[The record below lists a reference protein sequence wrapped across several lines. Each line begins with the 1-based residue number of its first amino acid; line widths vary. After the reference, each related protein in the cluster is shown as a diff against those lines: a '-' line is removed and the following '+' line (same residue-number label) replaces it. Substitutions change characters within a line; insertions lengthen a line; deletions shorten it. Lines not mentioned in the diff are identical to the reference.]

1 LDNVRLNSMLAPS
14 LANPVRTNGQFQFTL
29 QSEPGLAVEI
39 LASTNAALPAL
50 NWTSLG
56 NLTNT
61 TGTIPFI
68 DRAANF
74 DQRFYQ
80 ARQLP

>member
-1 LDNVRLNSMLAPS
+1 LDNIRLTSTLAPT
-14 LANPVRTNGQFQFTL
+14 LLNPTRTNSQFQFIV
-29 QSEPGLAVEI
+29 QSEPGMILEI
-39 LASTNAALPAL
+39 LATTNATLPAL

-56 NLTNT
+56 TLTNT

-68 DRAANF
+68 DTSANF

-80 ARQLP
+80 ARQMP